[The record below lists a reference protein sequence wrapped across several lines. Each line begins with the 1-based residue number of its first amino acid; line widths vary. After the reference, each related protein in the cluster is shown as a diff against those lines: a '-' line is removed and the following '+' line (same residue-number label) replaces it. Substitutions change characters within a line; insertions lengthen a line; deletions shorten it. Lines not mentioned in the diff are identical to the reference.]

1 MHEEASSQPFL
12 VSYIK
17 KKSLLVSVNSCIERF
32 FWGFR
37 SFKFELKM
45 VGFLWLEE
53 SHFSKDYEESSH

>member
-1 MHEEASSQPFL
+1 MHEEASSEPFL

-17 KKSLLVSVNSCIERF
+17 KKISLGFCQLLYRKIF
-32 FWGFR
+32 LGFR

-53 SHFSKDYEESSH
+53 SHFSKDYKESSH